1 MKKTLLISL
10 LASLIF
16 SSCSKDM
23 DMESYGEAATKQ
35 FTVSFIQKYGQ
46 PQQGHTWGF
55 QSAKAL
61 TRAHDVNG
69 NLWYQKYQRPANI
82 TQEERDKVIDEFS
95 IQRIGA
101 TNAYNIT
108 WENYYVQQVYKG
120 ESEYVDGNG
129 NSIGTASSK
138 MNHLIAYNSNYVQE
152 IWWPQ
157 RMTIQGGYEH
167 INNFNSGNNNTVYT
181 DDETHEQ
188 YIGTTLMVNM
198 ESDGRTEQFGYHN
211 SVDSKNHFE
220 YIILYID
227 GAYYVGFDFSAS
239 HPEGQEANKNMDVE
253 RDWIFNDW
261 IVKIS
266 PALPIYP
273 IESGRVMAEDLGSN
287 EGSDFDYNDVVFDY
301 DIYSDGVAVIELQAA
316 GGTLPLYIES
326 FEVHELFGVATDVM
340 VNTFSPN
347 EKKPVKVILTGKY
360 MSGKDIEASVTKFGQ
375 TYNIPY
381 FVSQP
386 SAKIRTDKDA
396 VWSLERIPI
405 DVTYPKFLKF
415 VKDQTVQF
423 WK

>member
-1 MKKTLLISL
+1 
-10 LASLIF
+10 
-16 SSCSKDM
+16 
-23 DMESYGEAATKQ
+23 
-35 FTVSFIQKYGQ
+35 
-46 PQQGHTWGF
+46 
-55 QSAKAL
+55 
-61 TRAHDVNG
+61 
-69 NLWYQKYQRPANI
+69 
-82 TQEERDKVIDEFS
+82 
-95 IQRIGA
+95 
-101 TNAYNIT
+101 
-108 WENYYVQQVYKG
+108 
-120 ESEYVDGNG
+120 
-129 NSIGTASSK
+129 
-138 MNHLIAYNSNYVQE
+138 
-152 IWWPQ
+152 
-157 RMTIQGGYEH
+157 MTIQGGYEH
-167 INNFNSGNNNTVYT
+167 INNFNTGNNNTVYT

-188 YIGTTLMVNM
+188 FIGTTLMVNM

-211 SVDSKNHFE
+211 SVDSKDHFE

-301 DIYSDGVAVIELQAA
+301 DIYSDGVTVIELQAA

-340 VNTFSPN
+340 VNTFSLN

-360 MSGKDIEASVTKFGQ
+360 LSGKDIEASVTKFGQ

-381 FVSQP
+381 FVSEP

-396 VWSLERIPI
+396 AWSLERIPI
-405 DVTYPKFLKF
+405 DVTYPKFLEF